1 MYSDCDEHTSVG
13 TKFLTDSMAC
23 QVIEELK
30 LLKAY
35 LKKNFQT
42 KNGKVR
48 WDQSG
53 NSIGI
58 FDRHQQ

>member
-35 LKKNFQT
+35 FKKTFRLRMV
-42 KNGKVR
+42 K
-48 WDQSG
+48 
-53 NSIGI
+53 
-58 FDRHQQ
+58 